1 MAMTIKFIENKLCK
15 TCGNKLHFKNFR
27 KIKANKTGQKKG
39 KFQGWTDSE
48 GGKRFT
54 TCAKCEKDRA
64 NKRYR
69 ANPIPQLISGFRKRA
84 KKQSVPFNLTVDD
97 MKDLIK
103 NATDM
108 CPALGVKMEIAKL
121 YANDSNYSP
130 SFDRIDP
137 KKGYIKSNIV
147 IVSNRANRIKSDA
160 TVDEIRK
167 VADFY
172 EKLLKNK

>member
-1 MAMTIKFIENKLCK
+1 MTTKFIENKLCK
-15 TCGNKLHFKNFR
+15 ACEKILHFKSFR
-27 KIKANKTGQKKG
+27 KIKANKTGPNKRR
-39 KFQGWTDSE
+39 FQGWTDSE

-54 TCAKCEKDRA
+54 TCSQCEKDRF

-69 ANPIPQLISGFRKRA
+69 VNPIPQLISGFRNRA
-84 KKQSVPFNLTVDD
+84 KKQNVPFNLTVDD

-103 NATDM
+103 NAADI

-137 KKGYIKSNIV
+137 KKGYTKNNIV

-172 EKLLKNK
+172 EKLLKDK

>member
-1 MAMTIKFIENKLCK
+1 MAKTTKFAEFKLCK
-15 TCGNKLHFKNFR
+15 LCNKELNYKKFR
-27 KIKANKTGQKKG
+27 KVNPLKKGPDKG
-39 KFQGWTDSE
+39 KFIGWTDIK

-54 TCAKCEKDRA
+54 TCVQCEKDRF

-69 ANPIPQLISGFRKRA
+69 VNPIPQLISGFRNRA
-84 KKQSVPFNLTVDD
+84 KKQNVSFNLTVGD
-97 MKDLIK
+97 MKGLIK
-103 NATDM
+103 NAADV

-121 YANDSNYSP
+121 FANDNNYSP

-137 KKGYIKSNIV
+137 KKRYTKNNIV
-147 IVSNRANRIKSDA
+147 IVSTRANRIKSDA

-172 EKLLKNK
+172 EKLLKDK

>member
-1 MAMTIKFIENKLCK
+1 MAMTTKFIENKLCK
-15 TCGNKLHFKNFR
+15 ACEKILHFKSFR
-27 KIKANKTGQKKG
+27 KIKANKTGPNKG
-39 KFQGWTDSE
+39 RFQGWTDSE

-54 TCAKCEKDRA
+54 TCSQCEKDRF

-69 ANPIPQLISGFRKRA
+69 VNPIPQLISGFRNRA
-84 KKQSVPFNLTVDD
+84 KKQNVPFNLTVDD

-103 NATDM
+103 NAADI
-108 CPALGVKMEIAKL
+108 CPALGVKMKIAKL
-121 YANDSNYSP
+121 YANNSNYSP

-137 KKGYIKSNIV
+137 KKGYTKNNIV

-172 EKLLKNK
+172 EKLLKDK

>member
-1 MAMTIKFIENKLCK
+1 MTTKFIEKKLCK
-15 TCGNKLHFKNFR
+15 ACEKILHFKSFR
-27 KIKANKTGQKKG
+27 KIKANKTGPNKG
-39 KFQGWTDSE
+39 RFQGWTDSE

-54 TCAKCEKDRA
+54 TCSQCEKDRF

-69 ANPIPQLISGFRKRA
+69 VNPIPQLISGFRNRA
-84 KKQSVPFNLTVDD
+84 KKQNVPFNLTVDD

-103 NATDM
+103 NAADI

-137 KKGYIKSNIV
+137 KKGYTKNNIV
-147 IVSNRANRIKSDA
+147 IISNRANRIKSDA

-172 EKLLKNK
+172 EKLLKDK

>member
-1 MAMTIKFIENKLCK
+1 MTTRFIENKLCK
-15 TCGNKLHFKNFR
+15 ACEKILHFKSFR
-27 KIKANKTGQKKG
+27 KIKANKTGPNKG
-39 KFQGWTDSE
+39 KFQGWMDSE
-48 GGKRFT
+48 GGKSFT
-54 TCAKCEKDRA
+54 TCAQCEKDQF

-69 ANPIPQLISGFRKRA
+69 VNPIPQLISGFRNRA
-84 KKQSVPFNLTVDD
+84 KKQNVPFNLTVDD

-103 NATDM
+103 NAADI
-108 CPALGVKMEIAKL
+108 CPALGVKMKIAKL

-137 KKGYIKSNIV
+137 KKGYTKNNIV

-172 EKLLKNK
+172 EKLLKDK

>member
-1 MAMTIKFIENKLCK
+1 MTTKFIENKLCK
-15 TCGNKLHFKNFR
+15 ACEKILHFKSFR
-27 KIKANKTGQKKG
+27 KIKANKTGPNKG
-39 KFQGWTDSE
+39 RFQGWTDSE

-54 TCAKCEKDRA
+54 TCSQCEKDRF

-69 ANPIPQLISGFRKRA
+69 VNPIPQLISGFRNRA
-84 KKQSVPFNLTVDD
+84 KKQNVPFNLTVDD

-103 NATDM
+103 NAADI

-137 KKGYIKSNIV
+137 KKGYTKNNIV

-172 EKLLKNK
+172 EKLLKDK

>member
-1 MAMTIKFIENKLCK
+1 MTTRFIENKLCK
-15 TCGNKLHFKNFR
+15 ACEKILHFKSFR
-27 KIKANKTGQKKG
+27 KIKANKTGPNKG
-39 KFQGWTDSE
+39 RFQGWTDSE

-54 TCAKCEKDRA
+54 TCSQCEKDRF

-69 ANPIPQLISGFRKRA
+69 VNPIPQLISGFRNRA
-84 KKQSVPFNLTVDD
+84 KKQNVPFNLTVDD

-103 NATDM
+103 NAADI

-137 KKGYIKSNIV
+137 KKGYTKNNIV

-172 EKLLKNK
+172 EKLLKDK

>member
-1 MAMTIKFIENKLCK
+1 MAMTTKFIENKLCK
-15 TCGNKLHFKNFR
+15 ACEKILHFKSFR
-27 KIKANKTGQKKG
+27 KIKANKTGPNKG
-39 KFQGWTDSE
+39 RFQGWTDSE

-54 TCAKCEKDRA
+54 TCSQCEKDRF

-69 ANPIPQLISGFRKRA
+69 VNPIPQLISGFRNRA
-84 KKQSVPFNLTVDD
+84 KKQNVPFNLTVDD

-103 NATDM
+103 NAADI

-137 KKGYIKSNIV
+137 KKGYTKNNIV

-172 EKLLKNK
+172 EKLLKDK

>member
-1 MAMTIKFIENKLCK
+1 MAMTTRFIENKLCK
-15 TCGNKLHFKNFR
+15 ACEKILHFKSFR
-27 KIKANKTGQKKG
+27 KIKANKTGPNKG
-39 KFQGWTDSE
+39 RFQGWTDSE

-54 TCAKCEKDRA
+54 TCSQCEKDRF

-69 ANPIPQLISGFRKRA
+69 VNPIPQLISGFRNRA
-84 KKQSVPFNLTVDD
+84 KKQNVPFNLTVED

-103 NATDM
+103 NAADV

-121 YANDSNYSP
+121 FANDSNYSP

-137 KKGYIKSNIV
+137 KKGYTKSNIV

-172 EKLLKNK
+172 EKLLKDK

>member
-1 MAMTIKFIENKLCK
+1 MTTKFIENKLCK
-15 TCGNKLHFKNFR
+15 ACEKILHFKSFR
-27 KIKANKTGQKKG
+27 KIKANKTGPNKG
-39 KFQGWTDSE
+39 RFQGWTDSE

-54 TCAKCEKDRA
+54 TCAQCEKDRF

-69 ANPIPQLISGFRKRA
+69 VNPIPQLISGFRNRA
-84 KKQSVPFNLTVDD
+84 KKQNVPFNLTVDD

-103 NATDM
+103 NAADI
-108 CPALGVKMEIAKL
+108 CPALGVKMKIAKL
-121 YANDSNYSP
+121 FANDSNYSP

-137 KKGYIKSNIV
+137 KKGYTKNNIV

-172 EKLLKNK
+172 ERLLKDK

>member
-1 MAMTIKFIENKLCK
+1 MAMTTKFIENKLCK
-15 TCGNKLHFKNFR
+15 ACEKILHFKSFR
-27 KIKANKTGQKKG
+27 KIKANKTGPNKG
-39 KFQGWTDSE
+39 RFQGWTDSE

-54 TCAKCEKDRA
+54 TCSQCEKDRF

-69 ANPIPQLISGFRKRA
+69 VNPIPQLISGFRNRA
-84 KKQSVPFNLTVDD
+84 KKQNVPFNLTVDD

-103 NATDM
+103 NAADI

-137 KKGYIKSNIV
+137 KKGYTKNNIV

-172 EKLLKNK
+172 ERLLKDK

>member
-1 MAMTIKFIENKLCK
+1 MTTRFIENKLCK
-15 TCGNKLHFKNFR
+15 ACEKILHFKSFR
-27 KIKANKTGQKKG
+27 KIKANKTGPNKG
-39 KFQGWTDSE
+39 RFQGWTDSK

-54 TCAKCEKDRA
+54 TCAQCEKDRF

-69 ANPIPQLISGFRKRA
+69 VNPIPQLISGFRNRA
-84 KKQSVPFNLTVDD
+84 KKQNVPFNLTVDD

-137 KKGYIKSNIV
+137 KKGYTKNNIV

-160 TVDEIRK
+160 TVNEIRK

-172 EKLLKNK
+172 EKLLKDK

>member
-1 MAMTIKFIENKLCK
+1 MTTKFIENKLCK
-15 TCGNKLHFKNFR
+15 ACEKILHFKSFR
-27 KIKANKTGQKKG
+27 KIKANKTGPNKG
-39 KFQGWTDSE
+39 RFQGWTDSE

-54 TCAKCEKDRA
+54 TCAQCEKDRF

-69 ANPIPQLISGFRKRA
+69 VNPIPQLISGFRNRA
-84 KKQSVPFNLTVDD
+84 KKQNVPFNLTVDD

-103 NATDM
+103 NAADI
-108 CPALGVKMEIAKL
+108 CPALGVKMKIAKL

-137 KKGYIKSNIV
+137 KKGYTKNNIV

-172 EKLLKNK
+172 EKLLKDK

>member
-1 MAMTIKFIENKLCK
+1 MTTKFIENKLCK
-15 TCGNKLHFKNFR
+15 ACEKILHFKSFR
-27 KIKANKTGQKKG
+27 KIKANKTGPNKG
-39 KFQGWTDSE
+39 RFQGWTDSE

-54 TCAKCEKDRA
+54 TCAQCEKDLF

-69 ANPIPQLISGFRKRA
+69 VNPIPQLISGFRNRA
-84 KKQSVPFNLTVDD
+84 KKQNVPFNLTVDD

-103 NATDM
+103 NAADI

-137 KKGYIKSNIV
+137 KKGYTKNNIV

>member
-1 MAMTIKFIENKLCK
+1 MTTKFIENKLCK
-15 TCGNKLHFKNFR
+15 ACEKILHFKSFR
-27 KIKANKTGQKKG
+27 KIKANKTGPNKG
-39 KFQGWTDSE
+39 RFQGWTDSE

-54 TCAKCEKDRA
+54 TCAQCEKDRF

-69 ANPIPQLISGFRKRA
+69 VNPIPQLISGFRNRA
-84 KKQSVPFNLTVDD
+84 KKQNVPFNLTVDD

-103 NATDM
+103 NAADI

-137 KKGYIKSNIV
+137 KKGYTKNNIV

-160 TVDEIRK
+160 TVNEIRK
-167 VADFY
+167 VADFMISY
-172 EKLLKNK
+172 

>member
-1 MAMTIKFIENKLCK
+1 MTTKFIENKLCK
-15 TCGNKLHFKNFR
+15 ACEKILHFKSFR
-27 KIKANKTGQKKG
+27 KIKANKTGPNKG
-39 KFQGWTDSE
+39 RFQEWTDSE

-54 TCAKCEKDRA
+54 ICAQCEKDRF

-69 ANPIPQLISGFRKRA
+69 VYPIPQLISGFRNRA
-84 KKQSVPFNLTVDD
+84 KKQNVPFNLTVDD

-103 NATDM
+103 NAADI

-137 KKGYIKSNIV
+137 KKGYTKNNIV

-160 TVDEIRK
+160 TVNEIRK

-172 EKLLKNK
+172 EKLLKNE

>member
-1 MAMTIKFIENKLCK
+1 MTTKFIENKLCK
-15 TCGNKLHFKNFR
+15 ACEKILHFKSFR
-27 KIKANKTGQKKG
+27 KIKANKTGPNKG
-39 KFQGWTDSE
+39 RFQGWTDSE

-54 TCAKCEKDRA
+54 TCSQCEKDQF

-69 ANPIPQLISGFRKRA
+69 VNPIPQLISGFRNRA
-84 KKQSVPFNLTVDD
+84 KKQNVPFNLTVDD

-103 NATDM
+103 NAADI
-108 CPALGVKMEIAKL
+108 CPALGVKMKIAKL
-121 YANDSNYSP
+121 YANNSNYSP

-137 KKGYIKSNIV
+137 KKGYTKNNIV

-172 EKLLKNK
+172 EKLLKDK

>member
-1 MAMTIKFIENKLCK
+1 MARTTKFVEIKFCK
-15 TCGNKLHFKNFR
+15 KCKKNLDYKKFR
-27 KIKANKTGQKKG
+27 KVNPLKKGPDKG
-39 KFQGWTDSE
+39 KFVGWTDIK

-54 TCAKCEKDRA
+54 TCTQCEKDRF

-69 ANPIPQLISGFRKRA
+69 VNPIPQLIFGFRNRA
-84 KKQSVPFNLTVDD
+84 KKQNVPFDLTVED

-103 NATDM
+103 NAADM

-121 YANDSNYSP
+121 FANDSNYSP

-147 IVSNRANRIKSDA
+147 IVSNKANRIKSDA

>member
-1 MAMTIKFIENKLCK
+1 MAMTTKFIENKLCK
-15 TCGNKLHFKNFR
+15 ACEKIHHFKNFR

-69 ANPIPQLISGFRKRA
+69 VNPIPQLIFGFRNRA
-84 KKQSVPFNLTVDD
+84 KKQNVPFNLTVED

-103 NATDM
+103 NAADM

-121 YANDSNYSP
+121 FANDSDYSP